1 MGTWALPSLFHSL
14 IVPLGMG
21 WVFYLKKKKKQTS
34 FFKNQ
39 RNFVYSFLP
48 SFYVLFLLSPPSFLL
63 SLPPSPSPSTLFE
76 GLQGNTLPAQ
86 EFIRCIQ
93 G

>member
-1 MGTWALPSLFHSL
+1 MGTGALPSLFHSL

-21 WVFYLKKKKKQTS
+21 WVFLLKIKKKNS
-34 FFKNQ
+34 FKNQ
-39 RNFVYSFLP
+39 RNFVHSFLL
-48 SFYVLFLLSPPSFLL
+48 SFYVLFLLSLSFFPCL
-63 SLPPSPSPSTLFE
+63 LPPLPPLFE